1 MNLISLWTTQFF
13 NKENIKF
20 HFEKSTSSVNDL
32 AKAQAFKTKSN
43 PFLFVTDHQTKGRGS
58 NSHRWEDSD
67 LMLSYLWHKG
77 HKDELDFK
85 NQAGGFEPQVC
96 EDFSKDAQKALQK
109 TWPCLE
115 LSFKAPNDLY
125 LKDKKLA
132 GLLMELLSQGSK
144 RAFILGLGLNVFSA
158 PANVEA
164 AYLKEQTENL
174 SVATWWLFLSR
185 LFANWSKRLSS
196 L

>member
-1 MNLISLWTTQFF
+1 MSLISRWTTQFLE
-13 NKENIKF
+13 KKNIKF
-20 HFEKSTSSVNDL
+20 HFEKSTGSVNDL

-58 NSHRWEDSD
+58 NSRRWEDSD

-77 HKDELDFK
+77 HKNKLDFK
-85 NQAGGFEPQVC
+85 NQADSFQPQIC
-96 EDFSKDAQKALQK
+96 EDFSKDVQQALQK

-158 PANVEA
+158 PAGMEA
-164 AYLKEQTENL
+164 ACLKEQAEDL
-174 SVATWWLFLSR
+174 SAAAWRLFLSR